1 MIVRIN
7 QFDPANVEPYS
18 GWNDR
23 GLSGPILYDWPDDT
37 NAFEVLILESD
48 EKQRQLAAAFRQSQL
63 RRILPEVIESL
74 IAPGEQ
80 IIARLDGPLTAG
92 ELAGVVSHLTDPAGT
107 GRFATSP
114 AQKMDAHA
122 APPIMSARIHLTP
135 ARLKALCADTAIGLQ
150 SAVRLRIFLAPD
162 GLVNQLLDVN
172 ELDDDRWGDILP
184 RCGMVIGSMRTLQSI
199 FLLTRR
205 LDAVRVKDQIMRRL
219 LSTADA
225 RAV

>member
-23 GLSGPILYDWPDDT
+23 GLSGPIFYDWPDDT

-74 IAPGEQ
+74 IDPNEQ

-92 ELAGVVSHLTDPAGT
+92 ELAGVVGHLTDPSGT

-122 APPIMSARIHLTP
+122 APPIMSVRIHLTP
-135 ARLKALCADTAIGLQ
+135 ARLKALCSDPAIGLQ
-150 SAVRLRIFLAPD
+150 SAVRLRIFLATD
-162 GLVNQLLDVN
+162 ALVNPLLNLN

-199 FLLTRR
+199 YLLTRR